1 MRQIVPVVPDA
12 NAPASGG
19 PDRSA
24 DARGVAAL
32 ERGLR
37 ITDELGK
44 AGGDAQSLAALAKS
58 TGFYK
63 STILRLCVS
72 LQRYGYVRR
81 LADGR
86 FLLGPAPFQLGGIYQ
101 ASFRLEDYVVPVL
114 VRLESENQESSSF
127 FVRDQDSR
135 ICLFRVDSAREIR
148 HAVREGDKLP
158 LGQGAGGLVLLA
170 FTGESGEAF
179 DRIREDLM
187 VVTLGMRNP
196 DIGAI
201 ACPVFRSGGA
211 LVGAVSLSG
220 PCWRFTE
227 AAVAEMRARLLE
239 AARELTVALGG
250 SSLPFDRR
258 MGKNV
263 SAA

>member
-1 MRQIVPVVPDA
+1 MRNEMPVVPGA
-12 NAPASGG
+12 NAPEPSG
-19 PDRSA
+19 PDKSA

-37 ITDELGK
+37 IIGELGR

-72 LQRYGYVRR
+72 LQRYGYIRR

-101 ASFRLEDYVVPVL
+101 ASFRLEDYVNPVL
-114 VRLESENQESSSF
+114 VRLELENQESSSF
-127 FVRDQDSR
+127 FIRDQDSR
-135 ICLFRVDSAREIR
+135 ICLFRVDSAREVR
-148 HAVREGDKLP
+148 HAVREGDNLP
-158 LGQGAGGLVLLA
+158 LRHGAGGLVLLA
-170 FTGESGEAF
+170 FAGETGEAF
-179 DRIREDLM
+179 DRIREDLTA
-187 VVTLGMRNP
+187 VTLGMRNP
-196 DIGAI
+196 DVGAI
-201 ACPVFRSGGA
+201 ACPVFRFGGV

-227 AAVAEMRARLLE
+227 TAVAEMRTRLLE

-258 MGKNV
+258 MGKNA